1 VLTISIVASALIR
14 ALLAVVALRMT
25 VATRF
30 APKTRMVVQGLQVSS
45 AVTSVLAAVAALIVQ
60 WWLNLH
66 RQNASFYIFFISE
79 FAYFLLYDLWLILRD
94 RALQCAYFNTPK
106 LYIWIVGLLIASTF
120 ATMVIGL
127 KEYGTFAS
135 TGVYIFA
142 GIFFLQLLIL
152 SIMTWLFTRPLRAN
166 FGVAE
171 GLNLPG
177 FDVLRV
183 VVLRTAMGS
192 MLHLCTSVLYIAM
205 LVIWSEGLLCSVSRG
220 SVYYMSTLGFTL
232 HLNISHRDDLPVCRL
247 ASLAFSKVCK
257 LYWHRGGNEKGQ
269 PTDSKST
276 LSAASAGEANARL
289 PMPKDVKKRESM
301 ATYTAR
307 LAYEESDL
315 VESAPKPK
323 RTAAES
329 GWAAASQAASTEDL
343 SATRNHSPDKS
354 RRTMSIVGS
363 AASGGS
369 LVSTQ
374 LTSLAQVARWST
386 SSRHGEQEELE
397 LTPSNSLSEDFHVYN
412 PTKSDPLLAGSNV

>member
-1 VLTISIVASALIR
+1 
-14 ALLAVVALRMT
+14 
-25 VATRF
+25 
-30 APKTRMVVQGLQVSS
+30 
-45 AVTSVLAAVAALIVQ
+45 
-60 WWLNLH
+60 
-66 RQNASFYIFFISE
+66 
-79 FAYFLLYDLWLILRD
+79 
-94 RALQCAYFNTPK
+94 
-106 LYIWIVGLLIASTF
+106 
-120 ATMVIGL
+120 
-127 KEYGTFAS
+127 
-135 TGVYIFA
+135 
-142 GIFFLQLLIL
+142 
-152 SIMTWLFTRPLRAN
+152 
-166 FGVAE
+166 
-171 GLNLPG
+171 
-177 FDVLRV
+177 
-183 VVLRTAMGS
+183 
-192 MLHLCTSVLYIAM
+192 
-205 LVIWSEGLLCSVSRG
+205 
-220 SVYYMSTLGFTL
+220 MSTLGFTL